1 MKLGLFLLSVFFLVF
16 FYSLLIFIALCHQT
30 KQTFI
35 SQISEKVGP
44 FHFLSIY
51 STTRQMG
58 LSSRERRAI
67 SERGGCPKDWL
78 PSRHGHGVPGEI
90 CLLFAVALV
99 MALILCLHV
108 FVA

>member
-44 FHFLSIY
+44 FHFLSLY
-51 STTRQMG
+51 STPRQMG
-58 LSSRERRAI
+58 L
-67 SERGGCPKDWL
+67 
-78 PSRHGHGVPGEI
+78 
-90 CLLFAVALV
+90 FQ
-99 MALILCLHV
+99 
-108 FVA
+108 